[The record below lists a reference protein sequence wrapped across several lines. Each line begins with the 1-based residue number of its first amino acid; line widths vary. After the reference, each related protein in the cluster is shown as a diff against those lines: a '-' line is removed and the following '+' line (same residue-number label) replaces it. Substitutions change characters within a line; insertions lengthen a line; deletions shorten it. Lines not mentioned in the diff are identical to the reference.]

1 MSANGGQAADP
12 MNSLAQHRGGILG
25 IAPPAQPRLPIYGN
39 PLRQLFSAST
49 WRATWYLLAYLVV
62 GWVLFSLVLAAGIAT
77 LALAIT
83 LAGLPLLIVTAA
95 VIRGCATVERLRL
108 RPVIPGPLTGGYR
121 DSAGRGL
128 LARIRVA
135 WTDPATWRNLAYLGG
150 LFPLLWALD
159 LTVLTIWLAF
169 IGCVALPAWYWAPE
183 QTFASGTYHGVEIGY
198 FPNGPHGHGAEG
210 IFVDTPGKAI
220 AVAVGFLVLS
230 VAFQYVV
237 VLTGR
242 LHAWVAYSL
251 LRAPEDPLAE
261 AKNVLDRPGPLGPLH
276 TPRRNG
282 NSGRSAPAI

>member
-1 MSANGGQAADP
+1 
-12 MNSLAQHRGGILG
+12 MNSLAQHRGWLPG

-95 VIRGCATVERLRL
+95 VIRGCATAERLRL
-108 RPVIPGPLTGGYR
+108 RPVIPGPLAGGYR

-183 QTFASGTYHGVEIGY
+183 QTYRERHLPRGRDWILPERAARARRR
-198 FPNGPHGHGAEG
+198 GHLRRHA
-210 IFVDTPGKAI
+210 GKAI